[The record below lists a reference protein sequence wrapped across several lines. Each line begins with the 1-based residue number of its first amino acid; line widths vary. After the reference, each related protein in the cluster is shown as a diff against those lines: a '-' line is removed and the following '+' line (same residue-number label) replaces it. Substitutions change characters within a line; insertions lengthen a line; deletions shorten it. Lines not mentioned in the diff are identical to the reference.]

1 MTLDPQVKTM
11 LDQLNGLGAPPM
23 HTLPVDQARAFAS
36 GLAAMGLQSEPLA
49 VVDDTKIPTPSGEL
63 AVRLYRPEGDGPRPG
78 LVYLHGSGWIYGD
91 LGMSDTLCR
100 RLARVSGCIV
110 VAPDY
115 RLAPEHPYPAALDDV
130 AATLEWVSA
139 EGAGLGIDAGRLAI
153 GGESAGGNLAAAA
166 ALRARDSGGPALAYQ
181 LLICPAVDAGL
192 DTASM
197 TEFADG
203 YLLTRDSMAWLW
215 SLYLADPS
223 QGDEPYASPLR
234 AETLAGLPPTLIVTA
249 GYDPLRDEAE
259 SYGARLEQA
268 GVPAEVRRYD
278 GMIHGFFTLAGVV
291 EAAPAAIDETARA
304 LAAALGVA
312 EASVGPS

>member
-36 GLAAMGLQSEPLA
+36 GLAAMGLPSETVA
-49 VVDDTKIPTPSGEL
+49 AVDDTKITSPAGGL
-63 AVRLYRPEGDGPRPG
+63 AVRLYRPEGEGPRPA
-78 LVYLHGSGWIYGD
+78 LVYLHGSGWMYGD
-91 LGMSDTLCR
+91 LEMSDTLCR

-115 RLAPEHPYPAALDDV
+115 RLAPEHPYPAALEDV
-130 AATLEWVSA
+130 AATLEWVAA
-139 EGAGLGIDAGRLAI
+139 EAGSLGIDPARLAI
-153 GGESAGGNLAAAA
+153 GSESAGGNLAAAA
-166 ALRARDSGGPALAYQ
+166 ALWARDRGGPALAFQ
-181 LLICPAVDAGL
+181 LLICPVLDAGL

-203 YLLTRDSMAWLW
+203 YLLTRDGMAWLW
-215 SLYLADPS
+215 GHYLTDPA

-234 AETLAGLPPTLIVTA
+234 ASSLAGLPPALIVTA

-259 SYGARLEQA
+259 AYGARLVEA
-268 GVPAEVRRYD
+268 GIAADVRRYG
-278 GMIHGFFTLAGVV
+278 GMIHGFFTLAGVID
-291 EAAPAAIDETARA
+291 AAPGAIDETALA
-304 LAAALGVA
+304 LAAALGMA
-312 EASVGPS
+312 DGAAGAS